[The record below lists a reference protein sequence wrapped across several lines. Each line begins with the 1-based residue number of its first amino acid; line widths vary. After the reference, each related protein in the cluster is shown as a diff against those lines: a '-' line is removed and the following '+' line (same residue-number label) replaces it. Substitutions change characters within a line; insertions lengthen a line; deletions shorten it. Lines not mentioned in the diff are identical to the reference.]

1 MTVDLRSNRSNRF
14 VQENLDARVGCSVE
28 ARTNCPSR
36 SEPGRSSGSK
46 AQEFSSVSIHT
57 INPLFEW

>member
-1 MTVDLRSNRSNRF
+1 MTIDLGSNRSNRF
-14 VQENLDARVGCSVE
+14 VQENLDARVGCGDCTC
-28 ARTNCPSR
+28 ANCLSR
-36 SEPGRSSGSK
+36 CEPGRSSGSK